1 MAEVLAGAGAGF
13 HRMSL
18 KKHKK
23 IVRGGKRFERGLR
36 RSQ

>member
-1 MAEVLAGAGAGF
+1 MAGVVAGAGAGF
-13 HRMSL
+13 HQMSL

-23 IVRGGKRFERGLR
+23 IVRCGKRSERGLR